1 MNFALTP
8 ELEMIRKTALD
19 FATNEMLPYEKENE
33 ENDGLPEE
41 TIKQLYAKARDAGFI
56 AVSMPEEVGGGGFG
70 TLAEVLTIEAIT
82 SVVSG
87 AMYWMLPNPS
97 AILLAC
103 NDEQKERYLM
113 PAINCEKHEC
123 FALTEPEAGSDAG
136 NIKTTAVK
144 KGDKWVLNGTKRFI
158 SHADTADF
166 AIVFAISDPE
176 AGAATA
182 FLVDKGTPGY
192 SIGQTHETM
201 GYRGYHQAELVFE
214 DCEVPDANILGEVH
228 KGWQLSNKWLRAGR
242 LLTAA
247 ESLGQSARCI
257 KLAREHAIQ
266 RVQFGQPVGDFQAIQ
281 FMLAECATEL
291 YAARWMTYKTAWEE
305 ENSKDDKALNEMI
318 SMVKYYATEAHGR
331 IVDKCLQ
338 IHGGM
343 GYMKESPI
351 EMLYRDAR
359 IERIWEGTSQIQ
371 LRIIGNGLRKRGTIH
386 F

>member
-1 MNFALTP
+1 MDFALND
-8 ELEMIRKTALD
+8 ELKMIQQTALD

-41 TIKQLYAKARDAGFI
+41 TIKQIYKKAQEAGFVAI
-56 AVSMPEEVGGGGFG
+56 GMPEEVGGGGYG

-87 AMYWMLPNPS
+87 AMYWILPNPS

-103 NDEQKERYLM
+103 NEEQRARYLT

-136 NIKTTAVK
+136 NIKTSAVK
-144 KGDKWVLNGTKRFI
+144 KGDKWILNGTKRFI

-176 AGAATA
+176 TRAATA
-182 FLVDKGTPGY
+182 FLVDKGTPGF
-192 SIGQTHETM
+192 SVGQTHKTM
-201 GYRGYHQAELVFE
+201 GYRGYQQAELVFE
-214 DCEVPDANILGEVH
+214 DCEVPDANVLGEVH

-247 ESLGQSARCI
+247 ESLGQAARAI
-257 KLAREHAIQ
+257 KLARDYSIQ
-266 RVQFGQPVGDFQAIQ
+266 RVQFGQPVGDFQAVQ
-281 FMLAECATEL
+281 FMLAECAAEL

-305 ENSKDDKALNEMI
+305 EHSTDDRALNEMI
-318 SMVKYYATEAHGR
+318 SMCKYYATEAHGR

-338 IHGGM
+338 IHGGY
-343 GYMKESPI
+343 GYTKDSTI

-371 LRIIGNGLRKRGTIH
+371 LRIIGNGLRKRGILH